1 MIVTIRHLLLL
12 HVLFLKT
19 QTYTHKG
26 EEMKCTKA
34 HQEVLVAGYSD
45 ISNKYGK
52 FKMNRNLICVIIPFK
67 L

>member
-1 MIVTIRHLLLL
+1 
-12 HVLFLKT
+12 
-19 QTYTHKG
+19 
-26 EEMKCTKA
+26 MKYTKA

-67 L
+67 VWLFYKETTMNI

>member
-12 HVLFLKT
+12 HVLFLKK

-26 EEMKCTKA
+26 EEMKYTKA

-45 ISNKYGK
+45 ISNQVWKIQ
-52 FKMNRNLICVIIPFK
+52 NE
-67 L
+67 